1 MSCLKSFLLLFS
13 LIIISG
19 VKAQSISYSYVDPCT
34 KEIKSINVSGLNG
47 TLPIVMNYYGQVK
60 SFTPTELQNG
70 TFDAWAN
77 SVYNEYGKGN
87 PCAQIGI
94 QTITT
99 NVLNVTNNVV
109 NNVVSL
115 GSMLTSITS
124 SGVNS
129 IPTDVAATTG
139 TGSNTTTSTNKPE
152 GGSSGSNSGGNSGG
166 SSGSNGG
173 GNSGSSTSGGSSEKK
188 EEKKEEEKKEEE
200 AKEEENKQA
209 SNSAKSTSKATS
221 KSDKPAILLTG
232 DLVGMQSAADKTQDA
247 KATMSYIRI
256 SGNKKTSLGVSAD
269 FTINA
274 NIGNITV
281 FRSWMTQ
288 KTARKHI
295 DLVSNSVSL
304 LPNSFSNTL
313 VFIRIDNVKKFTGL
327 YGAGYMYGALNK
339 ETLTSLLTLGGGMY
353 RGQLTKKVDAVF
365 ILVVVYVPYMKYYTE
380 SIFQSK
386 PLILPFMNI
395 NYKLTKSFRVGLT
408 AGTTYSVNEEL
419 INYQVLFGAKLTL

>member
-1 MSCLKSFLLLFS
+1 MMSGLN
-13 LIIISG
+13 

-34 KEIKSINVSGLNG
+34 KETKNITVSGLNG

-60 SFTPTELQNG
+60 AFTPTELQNG
-70 TFDAWAN
+70 TFDSWAN

-129 IPTDVAATTG
+129 IPTDVVSTTG
-139 TGSNTTTSTNKPE
+139 TGSNTTTSNNN
-152 GGSSGSNSGGNSGG
+152 SGGGNSGG
-166 SSGSNGG
+166 GR
-173 GNSGSSTSGGSSEKK
+173 TVSGGKSEKGVQSK
-188 EEKKEEEKKEEE
+188 EEKQEETKQEE
-200 AKEEENKQA
+200 AKQEENKQ
-209 SNSAKSTSKATS
+209 SSSSTKSTSKATS

-232 DLVGMQSAADKTQDA
+232 DLVGMQSAADNTQDA

-281 FRSWMTQ
+281 FKSWMTQ

-339 ETLTSLLTLGGGMY
+339 ETLTSLLALGGGMY
-353 RGQLTKKVDAVF
+353 RGQLTKNVDVVF
-365 ILVVVYVPYMKYYTE
+365 ILVAVYVPYMKYYTE
-380 SIFQSK
+380 SIMKSK

-395 NYKLTKSFRVGLT
+395 NYKVTKSFRFGLT
-408 AGTTYSVNEEL
+408 AGTTYSVNEQL

>member
-1 MSCLKSFLLLFS
+1 MGSLKNK
-13 LIIISG
+13 IISIILILFTMSGLG

-60 SFTPTELQNG
+60 TFTPTELQNG
-70 TFDAWAN
+70 TFDSWAN

-99 NVLNVTNNVV
+99 NVLNVTNNIV

-129 IPTDVAATTG
+129 IPTDVASTTG
-139 TGSNTTTSTNKPE
+139 NSPDNTTSNDNSGG
-152 GGSSGSNSGGNSGG
+152 GGSGGGNSGG
-166 SSGSNGG
+166 
-173 GNSGSSTSGGSSEKK
+173 GNSGGGRTVSGGKSEKGVQSK
-188 EEKKEEEKKEEE
+188 EEKQEEQKQEET
-200 AKEEENKQA
+200 KQEETKQ
-209 SNSAKSTSKATS
+209 SSSSTKSTSKATS
-221 KSDKPAILLTG
+221 KSDKPAIMLTG
-232 DLVGMQSAADKTQDA
+232 DLVGMQSAADNTQDA
-247 KATMSYIRI
+247 KVTTSYIRI

-274 NIGNITV
+274 NIGNITI
-281 FRSWMTQ
+281 FKSWMTQ

-295 DLVSNSVSL
+295 DLVSNSISI
-304 LPNSFSNTL
+304 LPNSYSNTL

-327 YGAGYMYGALNK
+327 YGVGGMYGALNK
-339 ETLTSLLTLGGGMY
+339 EPLTSLLTLGGGMY
-353 RGQLTKKVDAVF
+353 KGQLTKNIDAVF
-365 ILVVVYVPYMKYYTE
+365 ILVAVYVPYMKYYTE
-380 SIFQSK
+380 SIMKSK

-395 NYKLTKSFRVGLT
+395 NYKVTKSFKFGLT
-408 AGTTYSVNEEL
+408 GGTTYSVNEQ
-419 INYQVLFGAKLTL
+419 IVNYQLLFGAKLTL